1 MNKDSWEVKMIGEVF
16 DLYMGRTPS
25 RSNPM
30 YWGDNTGYKWVSISD
45 IGNEKYIQTTKEF
58 ISELGKK
65 ESKIKVVPKGTV
77 IMSFKLSIGKVA
89 ITAEDMYTNEAIMAF
104 YPINSSIFEQN
115 YIYYYLKGYDW
126 IGSNRA
132 VMGTTLNKFSISNS
146 KIVIPP
152 IAIQE
157 QIVKELD
164 TLSDIITKKKEQL
177 AELDKLAQ
185 ATFYDMFGDPVENE
199 KNWKTTL
206 IQNICTINPTKS
218 SVKSLNSNLPVS
230 FIPMAAVG
238 EQGEFYA
245 NEIKLLHEVYKGF
258 TYFEEGDILFAK
270 ITPCMENGKGA
281 IARGLK
287 NNIGFGSTEFHVLRP
302 NSECNNSFLYFITKL
317 DLFRKAAEKEMT
329 GSAGQKRVP
338 KSFLQKWTLI
348 LPPISLQNQF
358 AKKIEAIE
366 QQKALINQSITDT
379 QLLFD
384 YTMDKYFN

>member
-1 MNKDSWEVKMIGEVF
+1 MNKDSWEIKMIGEVF

-104 YPINSSIFEQN
+104 HPINSSIFEQN

-132 VMGTTLNKFSISNS
+132 VMGTTLNKFSISNY

-199 KNWKTTL
+199 KQWKTEKLDTL
-206 IQNICTINPTKS
+206 CTKITDGEHFRPETTS
-218 SVKSLNSNLPVS
+218 EG
-230 FIPMAAVG
+230 IPFLSA
-238 EQGEFYA
+238 
-245 NEIKLLHEVYKGF
+245 K
-258 TYFEEGDILFAK
+258 DILQEGISF
-270 ITPCMENGKGA
+270 
-281 IARGLK
+281 K
-287 NNIGFGSTEFHVLRP
+287 NT
-302 NSECNNSFLYFITKL
+302 
-317 DLFRKAAEKEMT
+317 LFVTQET
-329 GSAGQKRVP
+329 
-338 KSFLQKWTLI
+338 
-348 LPPISLQNQF
+348 
-358 AKKIEAIE
+358 AKK
-366 QQKALINQSITDT
+366 ALRRDRKSVV
-379 QLLFD
+379 
-384 YTMDKYFN
+384 

>member
-104 YPINSSIFEQN
+104 HPINSSIFEQN

-164 TLSDIITKKKEQL
+164 TLCDIITKKKEQL

-185 ATFYDMFGDPVENE
+185 ATFYDMFGDPIKNE
-199 KNWKTTL
+199 KRWVNKKLSEVCHFVGGGTPPKAN
-206 IQNICTINPTKS
+206 QNYY
-218 SVKSLNSNLPVS
+218 
-230 FIPMAAVG
+230 
-238 EQGEFYA
+238 Q
-245 NEIKLLHEVYKGF
+245 
-258 TYFEEGDILFAK
+258 
-270 ITPCMENGKGA
+270 GA
-281 IARGLK
+281 IPWATVRDMSSFYLK
-287 NNIGFGSTEFHVLRP
+287 NTEFKINEEAIKKSATNIIPKGSIIIATRVGLGKVCLLKQDTAINQDLKGVIP
-302 NSECNNSFLYFITKL
+302 NEELNNIYLGYWF
-317 DLFRKAAEKEMT
+317 KEMADEIIANGEGAT
-329 GSAGQKRVP
+329 VKGV
-338 KSFLQKWTLI
+338 TLKFI
-348 LPPISLQNQF
+348 HNLNIFLPPILFQTQF
-358 AKKIEAIE
+358 AKKIEAID
-366 QQKALINQSITDT
+366 QQKALINQSIADV
-379 QLLFD
+379 QLLFN
-384 YTMDKYFN
+384 YTMYKYFN

>member
-104 YPINSSIFEQN
+104 HPINSSIFEQN

-164 TLSDIITKKKEQL
+164 TLCDIITKKKEQL

-185 ATFYDMFGDPVENE
+185 ATFYDMFGDPIKNE
-199 KNWKTTL
+199 KRWVNKKLSEVCHFVGGGTPPKAN
-206 IQNICTINPTKS
+206 QNYY
-218 SVKSLNSNLPVS
+218 
-230 FIPMAAVG
+230 
-238 EQGEFYA
+238 Q
-245 NEIKLLHEVYKGF
+245 
-258 TYFEEGDILFAK
+258 
-270 ITPCMENGKGA
+270 GA
-281 IARGLK
+281 IPWATVRDMSSFYLK
-287 NNIGFGSTEFHVLRP
+287 NTEFKINEEAIKKSATNIIPKGSIIIATRVGLGKVCLLKQDTAINQDLKGVIP
-302 NSECNNSFLYFITKL
+302 NEELNNIYLGYWF
-317 DLFRKAAEKEMT
+317 KEMADEIIANGEGAT
-329 GSAGQKRVP
+329 VKGV
-338 KSFLQKWTLI
+338 TLKFI
-348 LPPISLQNQF
+348 HNLNIFLPPILFQTQF
-358 AKKIEAIE
+358 AEKIEAIE

>member
-1 MNKDSWEVKMIGEVF
+1 MNKDSWEIKMIGEVF

-104 YPINSSIFEQN
+104 HPINSNIFEKN

-132 VMGTTLNKFSISNS
+132 VMGTTLNKFSISNY

-199 KNWKTTL
+199 KQWKTEKLDTL
-206 IQNICTINPTKS
+206 CTKITDGEHFRPETTSEGIPFLSAKDILQEGISFKNALFVTQETAKKALRRCNPEKNDILIVSRGATVGRMNIVKTDQVFCLLGSVILLKFKPNELSSYFLLQTLRNPDVLNKIRGLS
-218 SVKSLNSNLPVS
+218 SSSAQQALYLKDL
-230 FIPMAAVG
+230 
-238 EQGEFYA
+238 
-245 NEIKLLHEVYKGF
+245 KLLSIPVPP
-258 TYFEEGDILFAK
+258 LF
-270 ITPCMENGKGA
+270 
-281 IARGLK
+281 
-287 NNIGFGSTEFHVLRP
+287 
-302 NSECNNSFLYFITKL
+302 
-317 DLFRKAAEKEMT
+317 
-329 GSAGQKRVP
+329 
-338 KSFLQKWTLI
+338 
-348 LPPISLQNQF
+348 LQNQF

-366 QQKALINQSITDT
+366 QQKELINKSITDV

>member
-104 YPINSSIFEQN
+104 HPINSSIFEQN

-164 TLSDIITKKKEQL
+164 TLCDIITKKKEQL

-199 KNWKTTL
+199 IKWERKKLGDLCNIVRGGSPRPISNYLGGNIPWIKIGDASKGNNIYLHSTQEHIISDGVKKSRLIPAGSLIFANCGVSLGFARIITFDGCIHDGWLAFNKISETL
-206 IQNICTINPTKS
+206 
-218 SVKSLNSNLPVS
+218 
-230 FIPMAAVG
+230 
-238 EQGEFYA
+238 
-245 NEIKLLHEVYKGF
+245 NEIFLLKLINVQTDYLRASAPDG
-258 TYFEEGDILFAK
+258 TQPNLNTTI
-270 ITPCMENGKGA
+270 M
-281 IARGLK
+281 K
-287 NNIGFGSTEFHVLRP
+287 NFPI
-302 NSECNNSFLYFITKL
+302 
-317 DLFRKAAEKEMT
+317 
-329 GSAGQKRVP
+329 
-338 KSFLQKWTLI
+338 I

-358 AKKIEAIE
+358 AEKIEAIE

>member
-1 MNKDSWEVKMIGEVF
+1 MNKDSWEIKMIGEVF

-89 ITAEDMYTNEAIMAF
+89 ITTEDMYTNEAIMAF
-104 YPINSSIFEQN
+104 HPINSNIFEKN

-152 IAIQE
+152 LPIQE

-185 ATFYDMFGDPVENE
+185 ATFYDMFGDPVKNE
-199 KNWKTTL
+199 RNWSTKILNEIAPAIASKDNITPINNKYWLLNLDMIESDTGYITNYKYVSLSEIGNSTYKFDTTNL
-206 IQNICTINPTKS
+206 LYSKLRPYLNKVVNPTMSGYATTELVPLKPDIKYLNKVFLS
-218 SVKSLNSNLPVS
+218 S
-230 FIPMAAVG
+230 
-238 EQGEFYA
+238 
-245 NEIKLLHEVYKGF
+245 LL
-258 TYFEEGDILFAK
+258 
-270 ITPCMENGKGA
+270 
-281 IARGLK
+281 R
-287 NNIGFGSTEFHVLRP
+287 S
-302 NSECNNSFLYFITKL
+302 
-317 DLFRKAAEKEMT
+317 
-329 GSAGQKRVP
+329 
-338 KSFLQKWTLI
+338 KSFVNYIKDKVTGTKMPRTDMNTFKNFSLI
-348 LPPISLQNQF
+348 VPPLSLQSQF
-358 AKKIEAIE
+358 VKKVENIE
-366 QQKALINQSITDT
+366 QQKELINQSITDV

-384 YTMDKYFN
+384 YTMDKYVN

>member
-1 MNKDSWEVKMIGEVF
+1 MNKDSWEIKMIGEVF

-89 ITAEDMYTNEAIMAF
+89 ITTEDMYTNEAIMAF
-104 YPINSSIFEQN
+104 HPINSNIFEKN

-152 IAIQE
+152 LPIQE

-185 ATFYDMFGDPVENE
+185 ATFYDMFGDPVKNE
-199 KNWKTTL
+199 RNWSTKILNEIAPAIASKDNITPINNKYLLLNLDMIESDTGYITNYKYVSLSEIGNSTYKFDTTNL
-206 IQNICTINPTKS
+206 LYSKLRPYLNKVVNPTMSGYATTELVPLKPDIKYLNKVFLS
-218 SVKSLNSNLPVS
+218 S
-230 FIPMAAVG
+230 
-238 EQGEFYA
+238 
-245 NEIKLLHEVYKGF
+245 LL
-258 TYFEEGDILFAK
+258 
-270 ITPCMENGKGA
+270 
-281 IARGLK
+281 R
-287 NNIGFGSTEFHVLRP
+287 S
-302 NSECNNSFLYFITKL
+302 
-317 DLFRKAAEKEMT
+317 
-329 GSAGQKRVP
+329 
-338 KSFLQKWTLI
+338 KSFVNYIKDKVTGTKMPRTDMNTFKNFSLI
-348 LPPISLQNQF
+348 VPPLSLQSQF
-358 AKKIEAIE
+358 VKKVENIE
-366 QQKALINQSITDT
+366 QQKELINQSITDV

>member
-1 MNKDSWEVKMIGEVF
+1 MNKDSWEIKMIGEVF

-89 ITAEDMYTNEAIMAF
+89 ITTEDMYTNEAIMAF
-104 YPINSSIFEQN
+104 HPINSNIFEKN

-152 IAIQE
+152 LPIQE

-185 ATFYDMFGDPVENE
+185 ATFYDMFGDPVKNE
-199 KNWKTTL
+199 RNWSTKILNEIAPAIASKDNITPINNKYWLLNLDMIESDTGYITNYKYVSLSEIGNSTYKFDTTNL
-206 IQNICTINPTKS
+206 LYSKLRPYLNKVVNPTMSGYATTELVPLKPDIKYLNKVFLS
-218 SVKSLNSNLPVS
+218 S
-230 FIPMAAVG
+230 
-238 EQGEFYA
+238 
-245 NEIKLLHEVYKGF
+245 LL
-258 TYFEEGDILFAK
+258 
-270 ITPCMENGKGA
+270 
-281 IARGLK
+281 R
-287 NNIGFGSTEFHVLRP
+287 S
-302 NSECNNSFLYFITKL
+302 
-317 DLFRKAAEKEMT
+317 
-329 GSAGQKRVP
+329 
-338 KSFLQKWTLI
+338 KSFVNYIKDKVTGTKMPRTDMNTFKNFSLI
-348 LPPISLQNQF
+348 VPPLSLQSQF
-358 AKKIEAIE
+358 VKKVENIE
-366 QQKALINQSITDT
+366 QQKELINQSITDV

>member
-1 MNKDSWEVKMIGEVF
+1 MNKDSWEIKMIGEVF

-89 ITAEDMYTNEAIMAF
+89 ITTEDMYTNEAIMAF
-104 YPINSSIFEQN
+104 HPINSNIFEKN

-132 VMGTTLNKFSISNS
+132 VMGTTLNKFSISNYNF
-146 KIVIPP
+146 VIPP
-152 IAIQE
+152 LPIQE

-185 ATFYDMFGDPVENE
+185 ATFYDMFGDPVKNE
-199 KNWKTTL
+199 RNWSTKILNEIAPAIASKDNITPINNKYWLLNLDMIESDTGYITNYKYVSLSEIGNSTYKFDTTNL
-206 IQNICTINPTKS
+206 LYSKLRPYLNKVVNPTMSGYATTELVPLKPDIKYLNKVFLS
-218 SVKSLNSNLPVS
+218 S
-230 FIPMAAVG
+230 
-238 EQGEFYA
+238 
-245 NEIKLLHEVYKGF
+245 LL
-258 TYFEEGDILFAK
+258 
-270 ITPCMENGKGA
+270 
-281 IARGLK
+281 R
-287 NNIGFGSTEFHVLRP
+287 S
-302 NSECNNSFLYFITKL
+302 
-317 DLFRKAAEKEMT
+317 
-329 GSAGQKRVP
+329 
-338 KSFLQKWTLI
+338 KSFVNYIKDKVTVTKMQRTDMNTFKNFSLI
-348 LPPISLQNQF
+348 VPPLSLQSQF
-358 AKKIEAIE
+358 VKKVENIE
-366 QQKALINQSITDT
+366 QQKELINQSITDV